1 MRGRASRAESAVMPA
16 SAVAQSATSF
26 GGRLVIALVEI
37 TLAAAVMVGAI
48 VVGHDLREWRDWYPT
63 AYHPWTD
70 VQRHAS
76 EPTEPEP

>member
-1 MRGRASRAESAVMPA
+1 MRGRASRAESAVMHA
-16 SAVAQSATSF
+16 SALAQSTTSF
-26 GGRLVIALVEI
+26 GGRLVIAFVELA
-37 TLAAAVMVGAI
+37 LAAAVIAGAI